1 MEFINGKTNPV
12 KETSGASRYE
22 GSPSLILTPR
32 AQEKSRRRVT
42 SLFRQ
47 DEQDRKVSGPRLHIP
62 SIP

>member
-47 DEQDRKVSGPRLHIP
+47 D
-62 SIP
+62 